1 MYRARTVFSSLTPLV
16 APRICGAERFASW
29 LVRGHPLIRN
39 SQVVVG
45 LEPTRRYGSK
55 VATEPFLN
63 GSTSSYVEE
72 MYNAWLRDPN
82 SVHVSWDSFFRNSTA
97 GAGPGLAYQSPPSLA
112 PRHDQVPL
120 GSLLPLGGSQ
130 VGQVPINEKV
140 IDDHLAV
147 QAIIRSYQIRGH
159 HIAKLDPLGINS
171 ADLDDRHPQELLYNH
186 YSFEESDMERVFKLP
201 STTFIGGKE
210 KSLPLRE
217 ILKRLENA
225 YCGHIGVEFMFIN
238 SLEQCNWIRQKMET
252 PGVMEVTNDEKRL
265 ILARL
270 TRATGFESFLARKW
284 ASEKRFGLEGCEI
297 LIPAM
302 KQVIDK
308 STELGVESIV
318 MGMPHRG
325 RLNVLANVC
334 RKPLNQIFTQFAA
347 LEAAD
352 DGSGDVKYHLGTYI
366 ERLNRVTNKNIRL
379 AVVANPSHLE
389 AVDPVVQ
396 GKTRAEQFY
405 RGDGEGKKVMSILL
419 HGDAAFCGQ
428 GVVFETM
435 HLSDLPDYTTH
446 GTIHIVANNQI
457 GFTTDPRHS
466 RSSPYCTDV
475 ARVVNAPI
483 FHVNSDDPEAVMH
496 VCKVA
501 AEWRATFHKDV
512 VIDIV
517 SYRRNGHNEIDEP
530 MFTQPLMYRKIRNT
544 APVLDIYS
552 KKLTD
557 EGVVTQEEV
566 KDVKDKYEKIC
577 EEAYSGARQETHIK
591 YKDWLDSPW
600 SGFFEGKDPLKVSPT
615 GVKEDTLIHIGKKFS
630 SPPPNAAEFVI
641 HKGIERILKAR
652 MEMVESRQV
661 DWALGEAMAF
671 GSLLKEGIH
680 VRLSGQDVE
689 RGTFSHRH
697 HVLHHQSVDKATYRP
712 LCYLYPDQAPY
723 TVCNSSLS
731 EFGVLGFELGY
742 SMTNPNA
749 LVCWEAQFG
758 DFNNT
763 AQCIIDQFISSG
775 QAKWVR
781 QSGIVML
788 QPHGLEG
795 MGPEHSSARLERFLQ
810 MSADDP
816 DYFPPESEEF
826 AVRQLHDSNWIVA
839 NCSTPANYF
848 HILRRQIAL
857 PFRKPL
863 ILMTPKSLLR
873 HPEARSSFDVMTED
887 TQFLR
892 VIPEEGPA
900 AQNSGSVKRLIFC
913 SGKVYYDLTKA
924 RNERSLNDK
933 VAIARVEQISPFPHD
948 LVKREVEKYPNAEI
962 YWTQEEA
969 KNQGAWSYVQPRFV
983 TALNG
988 TRNVSNRGSDKN
1000 SGGWLSAWLTS
1011 SKPTKSQS
1019 VPESTQISK
1028 PRTIRYAG
1036 RACAASP
1043 ATGSK
1048 MQHLKELKQLL
1059 DDSFNI

>member
-1 MYRARTVFSSLTPLV
+1 MYRARAIVNSLTGVQGHFAGWLLV
-16 APRICGAERFASW
+16 KNTPGVLSCSTVRSYNVPAAS
-29 LVRGHPLIRN
+29 
-39 SQVVVG
+39 
-45 LEPTRRYGSK
+45 
-55 VATEPFLN
+55 EPFLN
-63 GSTSSYVEE
+63 GSSSQYVED
-72 MYNAWLRDPN
+72 MYNAWLADPS
-82 SVHVSWDSFFRNSTA
+82 SVHASWDSFFRNSA
-97 GAGPGLAYQSPPSLA
+97 SGGAGYQSPPSLA
-112 PRHDQVPL
+112 PLGRNEVPVT
-120 GSLLPLGGSQ
+120 SFLPALGGATGTGAVSD
-130 VGQVPINEKV
+130 KV

-147 QAIIRSYQIRGH
+147 QAIIRSYQARGH
-159 HIAKLDPLGINS
+159 LVAQLDPLGIMYGDRTTTIS
-171 ADLDDRHPQELLYNH
+171 DRKGSPPDEITRQHKLEDD
-186 YSFEESDMERVFKLP
+186 DMDRVFKLP

-210 KSLPLRE
+210 KQLPLRE
-217 ILKRLENA
+217 ILRRLELT
-225 YCGHIGVEFMFIN
+225 YCRHIGVEFMFIN
-238 SLEQCNWIRQKMET
+238 SLEQCNWIRQRLET
-252 PGVMEVTNDEKRL
+252 PGAMEISADEKRL

-284 ASEKRFGLEGCEI
+284 SSEKRFGLEGCEI

-308 STELGVESIV
+308 STEFGVESIV

-334 RKPLNQIFTQFAA
+334 RKPLHQLFTQFAG

-428 GVVFETM
+428 GIVFETM

-446 GTIHIVANNQI
+446 GTVHIVVNNQI

-466 RSSPYCTDV
+466 RSSAYCTDV

-483 FHVNSDDPEAVMH
+483 FHVNSDDPESVMH
-496 VCKVA
+496 VCNMA

-517 SYRRNGHNEIDEP
+517 CYRRNGHNEIDEP

-544 APVLDIYS
+544 KPALEKYS
-552 KKLTD
+552 EQLVK

-566 KDVKDKYEKIC
+566 KDVKEKYEKIC
-577 EEAYSGARQETHIK
+577 EEALESARKETHIK

-600 SGFFEGKDPLKVSPT
+600 SGFFEGKDPLKASPT
-615 GVKEDTLIHIGKKFS
+615 GVKEDTLVHIGKRFS

-652 MEMVESRQV
+652 MEMVEARTI

-697 HVLHHQSVDKATYRP
+697 HVLHHQTVDKATYRP
-712 LCYLYPDQAPY
+712 LCNLYPDQAPY

-749 LVCWEAQFG
+749 LVIWEAQFG

-781 QSGIVML
+781 QSGLVML
-788 QPHGLEG
+788 LPHGLEG

-810 MSADDP
+810 MSSDDP
-816 DYFPPESEEF
+816 DYFPPESDEF
-826 AVRQLHDSNWIVA
+826 AVRQLHDINWIVA
-839 NCSTPANYF
+839 NCTTPANLF

-873 HPEARSSFDVMTED
+873 HPEARSSFDEMLENTE
-887 TQFLR
+887 FKR
-892 VIPEEGPA
+892 IIPDESPA
-900 AQNSGSVKRLIFC
+900 SQNAQNVKKVLFC
-913 SGKVYYDLTKA
+913 SGKVYYDLRKA
-924 RNERSLNDK
+924 REERKLDNDI
-933 VAIARVEQISPFPHD
+933 VITRVEQISPFPYD
-948 LVKREVEKYPNAEI
+948 LIKNECAKYPNAQLC
-962 YWTQEEA
+962 WAQEEH
-969 KNQGAWSYVQPRFV
+969 KNQGSWSYVQPRFE
-983 TALNG
+983 TALTGSRDVITDNQG
-988 TRNVSNRGSDKN
+988 WFAKIFGKKPKPQPVTETETLPETRVVSYVGR
-1000 SGGWLSAWLTS
+1000 
-1011 SKPTKSQS
+1011 PT
-1019 VPESTQISK
+1019 
-1028 PRTIRYAG
+1028 
-1036 RACAASP
+1036 AASP

-1048 MQHLKELKQLL
+1048 AQHLKELSNLL
-1059 DDSFNI
+1059 DDAMAL

>member
-1 MYRARTVFSSLTPLV
+1 MHRARTVLKQIVPLK
-16 APRICGAERFASW
+16 PHLGLERFAPW
-29 LVRGHPLIRN
+29 CYPAEGAVAVLWK
-39 SQVVVG
+39 SQIHQKRHYNA
-45 LEPTRRYGSK
+45 P

-63 GSTSSYVEE
+63 GSSSAYVEE
-72 MYNAWLRDPN
+72 MYNAWLRDPK
-82 SVHVSWDSFFRNSTA
+82 SVHVSWDSFFRSTSA
-97 GAGPGLAYQSPPSLA
+97 GAAPGQAYSPPPSLA
-112 PRHDQVPL
+112 QAPRNT
-120 GSLLPLGGSQ
+120 
-130 VGQVPINEKV
+130 VPISALAPFIGGGHASLTSHVDEKV

-147 QAIIRSYQIRGH
+147 QAIIRSYQARGH
-159 HIAKLDPLGINS
+159 HVAAVDPLEINYG
-171 ADLDDRHPQELLYNH
+171 DLHGGYQKGKGAPPELVVRNYML
-186 YSFEESDMERVFKLP
+186 EEKDMDRVFKLP
-201 STTFIGGKE
+201 STTFIGGKD
-210 KSLPLRE
+210 KALPLRE
-217 ILKRLENA
+217 ILNRLENA
-225 YCGHIGVEFMFIN
+225 YCRHIGVEFMFIN
-238 SLEQCNWIRQKMET
+238 SLEQCNWIRQKFET
-252 PGVMEVTNDEKRL
+252 PGIMEVDNEQKRL
-265 ILARL
+265 NLARL
-270 TRATGFESFLARKW
+270 TRATGFEAFLARKW
-284 ASEKRFGLEGCEI
+284 SSEKRFGLEGCEI

-302 KQVIDK
+302 KQIIDK

-334 RKPLNQIFTQFAA
+334 RKPLEQIFTQFAA

-405 RGDGEGKKVMSILL
+405 RGDGEGKKVMSMLL

-428 GVVFETM
+428 GIVYETF
-435 HLSDLPDYTTH
+435 HLADLPDYTTH
-446 GTIHIVANNQI
+446 GTIHIVVNNQI

-483 FHVNSDDPEAVMH
+483 FHVNSDDPESVMH
-496 VCKVA
+496 VCNVA
-501 AEWRATFHKDV
+501 AEWRSTFHKDV
-512 VIDIV
+512 VVDIV
-517 SYRRNGHNEIDEP
+517 CYRRNGHNEIDEP

-544 APVLDIYS
+544 KPGLDKYADRLIS
-552 KKLTD
+552 
-557 EGVVTQEEV
+557 EGVVTPEEV
-566 KDVKDKYEKIC
+566 KDVRDKYDKIC
-577 EEAYSGARQETHIK
+577 EEAYTNARKETHIK

-615 GVKEDTLIHIGKKFS
+615 GLKEDTLVHIGKRFS

-641 HKGIERILKAR
+641 HRGLERIMKAR
-652 MEMVESRQV
+652 MEMVENRTV

-697 HVLHHQSVDKATYRP
+697 HVLHHQNVDKATYRP
-712 LCYLYPDQAPY
+712 LCFLYPDQAPY

-781 QSGIVML
+781 QSGLVML
-788 QPHGLEG
+788 NPHGLEG
-795 MGPEHSSARLERFLQ
+795 MGPEHSSGRVERFLQ
-810 MSADDP
+810 MSSDDP

-826 AVRQLHDSNWIVA
+826 AVRQLHDINWIVA

-863 ILMTPKSLLR
+863 ILLTPKSLLR
-873 HPEARSSFDVMTED
+873 HPEAKSSFDLMVEGTE
-887 TQFLR
+887 FLR
-892 VIPEEGPA
+892 LIPEEGPA
-900 AQNSGSVKRLIFC
+900 AGNPDAVKKVVFC
-913 SGKVYYDLTKA
+913 SGKVFYDLKKSRDEKKLT
-924 RNERSLNDK
+924 NDI
-933 VAIARVEQISPFPHD
+933 AIARVEQISPFPFD
-948 LVKREVEKYPNAEI
+948 LVKKECAKYPNASLV
-962 YWTQEEA
+962 WAQEEH
-969 KNQGAWSYVQPRFV
+969 KNQGPWTYVQPRFS
-983 TALNG
+983 TALND
-988 TRNVSNRGSDKN
+988 TRDIV
-1000 SGGWLSAWLTS
+1000 
-1011 SKPTKSQS
+1011 
-1019 VPESTQISK
+1019 
-1028 PRTIRYAG
+1028 YAG
-1036 RACAASP
+1036 RPTAASP

-1048 MQHLKELKQLL
+1048 MTHLRELNQLL
-1059 DDSFNI
+1059 EDALAL